1 MSTPEKILK
10 RINLYN
16 LWMLRWILSTTQY
29 SVQFMN
35 SQISISYEQKNL
47 HNWRWVQLSKTY
59 DKYNWVKYR
68 LINKYNFRKMSIT
81 LYNIMNRQSITY
93 DENNSIWLMNR
104 QISITYDEYNW
115 VKPIERQISI
125 TYEWWVKLK
134 VLSMNWQ
141 NNIT

>member
-1 MSTPEKILK
+1 
-10 RINLYN
+10 
-16 LWMLRWILSTTQY
+16 
-29 SVQFMN
+29 
-35 SQISISYEQKNL
+35 
-47 HNWRWVQLSKTY
+47 
-59 DKYNWVKYR
+59 
-68 LINKYNFRKMSIT
+68 
-81 LYNIMNRQSITY
+81 MNRQSITY

-141 NNIT
+141 NSIT